1 MISTFSFWML
11 KKNIYHND
19 PCAILSLA
27 MWPNTQPPSFLP
39 EIAIQLVP
47 VLLLVSG
54 FLCCCIAAGFRGI
67 LLNIA
72 AAFIWKVGGVL
83 RRVAGLCIR
92 ELVYGDS
99 FSIEPN
105 SEAGGCS
112 YPWILC
118 FGSNVW
124 SKILRIGSRFLS
136 GIACCCILDGAESV
150 FSLVQSSGAILC
162 ICIVIALMLYAFWS
176 SPIVSVRNL

>member
-1 MISTFSFWML
+1 M
-11 KKNIYHND
+11 
-19 PCAILSLA
+19 
-27 MWPNTQPPSFLP
+27 
-39 EIAIQLVP
+39 
-47 VLLLVSG
+47 VLYTG
-54 FLCCCIAAGFRGI
+54 GI

-72 AAFIWKVGGVL
+72 AAFIWEVGGVL

-124 SKILRIGSRFLS
+124 SNILRIGLS
-136 GIACCCILDGAESV
+136 LHQRICGGR
-150 FSLVQSSGAILC
+150 SLRG
-162 ICIVIALMLYAFWS
+162 
-176 SPIVSVRNL
+176 VS